1 MQQASLSPL
10 DRRGHLRQ
18 DREAAC
24 DPVPGQAAP
33 LLPAT
38 LGCHMAHCDARMSD
52 NAGLQGPLHPRPQIV
67 VHDGAAPGAL
77 PGLGCSSNGEVVAC
91 ALAPLDG
98 RDALI
103 AYDGDGRRLGSSGSH
118 LGFMTCTSAATSP
131 RRSTRWPA
139 TGPAAPS
146 SRSLAGL
153 TASTSPARLDRSQHH
168 GADGFCIRADTPAEA
183 DAAAGLEQRVEAG
196 FEQLGNRIDNLLPG
210 TVR

>member
-1 MQQASLSPL
+1 MTSALICAALLCGCQRATDPRDSDESLQQASLSPL

-98 RDALI
+98 RDAL
-103 AYDGDGRRLGSSGSH
+103 AMDV
-118 LGFMTCTSAATSP
+118 
-131 RRSTRWPA
+131 
-139 TGPAAPS
+139 
-146 SRSLAGL
+146 SR
-153 TASTSPARLDRSQHH
+153 
-168 GADGFCIRADTPAEA
+168 
-183 DAAAGLEQRVEAG
+183 
-196 FEQLGNRIDNLLPG
+196 LPG
-210 TVR
+210 